1 MTTCLVAQWRGH
13 LCKSFV
19 TWTNALLLQEQVKGC
34 QAVPCECWPQAHM
47 GLRESQGHH
56 GGYTSICWWVDSIL
70 ARADCL
76 FLLPCMPIPG
86 LNHPALILQLAS
98 QVLDGH
104 KRDLIF
110 MHFSPCSHGMG
121 FQPPKNESMKCLEST
136 THPSPPTPVLT
147 FPSNASA

>member
-1 MTTCLVAQWRGH
+1 
-13 LCKSFV
+13 
-19 TWTNALLLQEQVKGC
+19 
-34 QAVPCECWPQAHM
+34 
-47 GLRESQGHH
+47 
-56 GGYTSICWWVDSIL
+56 
-70 ARADCL
+70 
-76 FLLPCMPIPG
+76 MPIPG

-136 THPSPPTPVLT
+136 THPSPQHPSLLFQAMPLPSHMLKDRSLSVAIFGCSDHSSLHCKNIIQKEPGSTPGRHCMWKIRHSQLIPLAQQPCLNHT
-147 FPSNASA
+147 PRLGEPGEDGGLFKAQG